1 MLINGQCHGTYT
13 PGPPGGGNGGGNG
26 GGDGDGD
33 GDGESG
39 FGGNCEA
46 GFACEGDAIFCA
58 IAKEQHV
65 RACRLFDKKSVESE
79 LYEKEKGKQG
89 EQTKDLPG
97 NKEESMANRIST
109 ADAFGSGQCI
119 QDLSVVV
126 AGHSLSLPMS
136 KICPSLAIIGN
147 IMVAVSL
154 LLAIRIVG
162 RG

>member
-1 MLINGQCHGTYT
+1 MRVGTQCVYT
-13 PGPPGGGNGGGNG
+13 EPPGGPPGGGGS
-26 GGDGDGD
+26 GDGDGD
-33 GDGESG
+33 GDGTG
-39 FGGNCEA
+39 FGGSCSS

-58 IAKEQHV
+58 IAKEQHR
-65 RACRLFDKKSVESE
+65 RACKLFEDKSAESE
-79 LYEKEKGKQG
+79 LYDKEKGKTG

-97 NKEESMANRIST
+97 NKEESMANRISM
-109 ADAFGSGQCI
+109 ADAFGSGQCV

-126 AGHSLSLPMS
+126 AGHSVTLPMS

-154 LLAIRIVG
+154 LLAVRIIG